1 MWSLFELTVDEFPS
15 CVGNIL
21 LMTEKYFPY
30 IERAVFLEADFQKIF
45 LVYFCTARNLL
56 GFNFCLAYVFVCID
70 MNKIFGCLGLW
81 RRGGGKESLGVRP
94 ACMFVEHLLA
104 WGREGRQME
113 KCFEAS
119 IC

>member
-81 RRGGGKESLGVRP
+81 RRGGRKRKSRSQTSLYVCRALASMGKRRETDGE
-94 ACMFVEHLLA
+94 MF
-104 WGREGRQME
+104 
-113 KCFEAS
+113 
-119 IC
+119 